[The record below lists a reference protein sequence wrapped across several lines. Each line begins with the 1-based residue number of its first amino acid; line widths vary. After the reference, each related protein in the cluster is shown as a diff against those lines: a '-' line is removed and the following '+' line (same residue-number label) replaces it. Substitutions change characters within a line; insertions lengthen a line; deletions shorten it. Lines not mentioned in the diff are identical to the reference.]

1 MSGDGVDG
9 GKPDGGDGG
18 LVPSGGGLSKE
29 GGKGL
34 PGQGRSFSQAEV
46 DALVAVRLEG
56 FAGVDVEEYRAL
68 KVAKA
73 RQEREALEKR
83 GDFEKILA
91 QTVKEKDEVIGLR
104 EKDIS
109 ALGEQLRT
117 IRVDNAL
124 LAAAS
129 AAKAISPAQI
139 VTLLKGSVHYD
150 QKSDSVEVREH
161 GAPLYRG
168 GKPVSVEVFV
178 QEFLMANPHFLP
190 AGPLGSGAGGGTGV
204 AGAGGSAFKLS
215 VEEAR
220 NHEKYRVVREAAHKA
235 GEQVEIVR

>member
-1 MSGDGVDG
+1 MSGDGV
-9 GKPDGGDGG
+9 DGG
-18 LVPSGGGLSKE
+18 LVPSGGGLVPSG

-68 KVAKA
+68 KSDKVK
-73 RQEREALEKR
+73 REREALEKR

-91 QTVKEKDEVIGLR
+91 QTVREKDEVIGLR

-109 ALGEQLRT
+109 ALGEQLRM

-129 AAKAISPAQI
+129 AARAISPAQI
-139 VTLLKGSVHYD
+139 VTLLKGAVHYD
-150 QKSDSVEVREH
+150 QKSDMVEVREH

-190 AGPLGSGAGGGTGV
+190 AGPLGSGAGGGTTV
-204 AGAGGSAFKLS
+204 AVGGGSAFRLS
-215 VEEAR
+215 VEDAR
-220 NHEKYRVVREAAHKA
+220 DPAKYRAVREAALKA
-235 GEQVEIVR
+235 GRMVEIVRG

>member
-9 GKPDGGDGG
+9 GKPDAGDGG

-34 PGQGRSFSQAEV
+34 PGQGRSYSQAEV
-46 DALVAVRLEG
+46 DALVTGKLQG
-56 FAGVDVEEYRAL
+56 YAGVDVEEYRAL
-68 KVAKA
+68 KSDKVK
-73 RQEREALEKR
+73 REREALEKR

-91 QTVKEKDEVIGLR
+91 QTVREKDEVIGLR
-104 EKDIS
+104 DKDIA

-124 LAAAS
+124 LAAAL

-150 QKSDSVEVREH
+150 QKSDSVEVREN

-178 QEFLMANPHFLP
+178 QEFLQANPHFLP

-204 AGAGGSAFKLS
+204 AAGGSAFRLS
-215 VEEAR
+215 VEDAR
-220 NHEKYRVVREAAHKA
+220 DPAKYRAVREAALKA
-235 GEQVEIVR
+235 GRMVEIVRG

>member
-9 GKPDGGDGG
+9 GKVDA
-18 LVPSGGGLSKE
+18 GLSKE
-29 GGKGL
+29 GGET
-34 PGQGRSFSQAEV
+34 PPVRGRSYSQAEV

-91 QTVKEKDEVIGLR
+91 QTVKEKDEVIGGKD
-104 EKDIS
+104 KDIA

-129 AAKAISPAQI
+129 AARAINPAQI

-168 GKPVSVEVFV
+168 GKPVSVELFV
-178 QEFLMANPHFLP
+178 QEFLQANPHFLP
-190 AGPLGSGAGGGTGV
+190 AGPLGSGAGGGTAV
-204 AGAGGSAFKLS
+204 AGAGGSAYRLS
-215 VEEAR
+215 VEDAKDPA
-220 NHEKYRVVREAAHKA
+220 KYRAVREAALKA
-235 GEQVEIVR
+235 GRMVEIIRG

>member
-9 GKPDGGDGG
+9 GKPGAGDAGTAYQ
-18 LVPSGGGLSKE
+18 
-29 GGKGL
+29 GGKGS
-34 PGQGRSFSQAEV
+34 PAQGRSYSQAEV
-46 DALVAVRLEG
+46 DALVAGKLEG

-150 QKSDSVEVREH
+150 QKSDSVEVREN
-161 GAPLYRG
+161 GAPLYRD
-168 GKPVSVEVFV
+168 GKPVSVELFV
-178 QEFLMANPHFLP
+178 QEFLQANPHFLP

-204 AGAGGSAFKLS
+204 AAGGSAFRLS
-215 VEEAR
+215 VEDAR
-220 NHEKYRVVREAAHKA
+220 DPAKYRAVREAALKA
-235 GEQVEIVR
+235 GRMVEIVR